1 LVVSKQ
7 RNVREEK
14 HLASPS
20 QTETPG
26 RALDV
31 LLRLAARQCGGPA
44 QLCLFEGPH
53 AGSSTTD
60 PCAPDLSDLARQA
73 AERGGTVWGLKAFGG
88 GPPAPSVALPV
99 MAGDRAIGAICVY
112 GAEDADAAET
122 ALTDIAYLIGRECEA
137 RPAGEPASGEIPA
150 AILEVMDGAPL
161 AMALYDRDLK
171 ILKVNDRWGFDFNL
185 RPERMIGR
193 SLYEIDPATKRWEA
207 QYQNCLQGERLVSDR
222 APLRLKDGRMA
233 FLNAVT
239 VPWRR
244 ADGEIGGLLGMYRTS
259 IDDVTDEYA
268 LGQARR
274 RLETAVELAG
284 IHVWEMDY
292 RTTSIWGMG
301 GEETYA
307 GSNVGFRDLAQDM
320 AAGVHPEDKPA
331 MAAALEA
338 ARAEKRLYRGEYRLD
353 RKDQELWVSAASAD
367 FYSED
372 GTLETR
378 LGVMTDIS
386 QRKGVE
392 QALVRAVGEAE
403 AANKA
408 KSDFLATMSHEIRT
422 PLNGVLGMARAM
434 ATDQLSDLQ
443 RERLE
448 IVRQSGE
455 SLLALLNDV
464 LDLSKVEAGKLEL
477 DEAPFD
483 ISELARQA
491 HAAFGAV
498 AQGKDLIFE
507 LTVSEAARGT
517 YMGDAVR
524 VRQILSNLIANA
536 LKFTDHGGARVMI
549 DRDRGGLNVQV
560 SDTGIGIPPERLGHL
575 FHKFEQA
582 DRSTTRRFGG
592 TGLGLAICRE
602 LAELMGGE
610 VTATSQLGAGTTF
623 TVTLPLIRI
632 GDALPAAQAA
642 PRVAEPAQ
650 PSAPEGPPLR
660 VLAAEDNKVNQ
671 LVLRTLLNQAGVEP
685 VIVED
690 GKAAL
695 EAWELSAWDVILM
708 DVQMPVMDGP
718 SAAAAIRRRE
728 RETGRAPTPIIALT
742 ANVMSHQ
749 IKDYERAGMNGW
761 VAKPIEVAALFA
773 ALETALAPSE
783 TSDEA
788 RRA

>member
-1 LVVSKQ
+1 
-7 RNVREEK
+7 
-14 HLASPS
+14 
-20 QTETPG
+20 
-26 RALDV
+26 V
-31 LLRLAARQCGGPA
+31 LLRLAARQCRTPV

-53 AGSSTTD
+53 TGSSTTD

-73 AERGGTVWGLKAFGG
+73 ADKGGAVWGLKAFGA
-88 GPPAPSVALPV
+88 GPPTPSLAVPV
-99 MAGDRAIGAICVY
+99 ISGGRAIGGLCAY
-112 GAEDADAAET
+112 GPEDADAAEA
-122 ALTDIAYLIGRECEA
+122 ALADVAFLLGREGETRTA
-137 RPAGEPASGEIPA
+137 SEPAAGDVPA
-150 AILEVMDGAPL
+150 AILEMMDGAPL
-161 AMALYDRDLK
+161 AIALYDRDLK

-185 RPERMIGR
+185 RPERMVGR
-193 SLYEIDPATKRWEA
+193 SLYEIDPATKQWEA
-207 QYQNCLQGERLVSDR
+207 QYRNCLQGERLVSDR

-233 FLNAVT
+233 YLNAVT
-239 VPWRR
+239 IPWRR
-244 ADGEIGGLLGMYRTS
+244 PDGEIGGLIGMYRTS

-268 LGQARR
+268 LDQARR
-274 RLETAVELAG
+274 RLETAVQLAG

-292 RTTSIWGMG
+292 RAKSVWGMG
-301 GEETYA
+301 EEETYA
-307 GSNVGFRDLAQDM
+307 GSGVGFLDLAQDM
-320 AAGVHPEDKPA
+320 AAGVHPDDKPA

-338 ARAEKRLYRGEYRLD
+338 ARAEKRLFRGEYRLD
-353 RKDQELWVSAASAD
+353 RKDQDLWVSAAAAD
-367 FYSED
+367 VYSED

-378 LGVMTDIS
+378 LGVMTDIT

-448 IVRQSGE
+448 IIRQSGE

-483 ISELARQA
+483 IGELARQA

-498 AQGKDLIFE
+498 AQGKDLSFE

-517 YMGDAVR
+517 YLGDAVR

-549 DRDRGGLNVQV
+549 DRTRRGLTLQV
-560 SDTGIGIPPERLGHL
+560 SDTGIGIPADRLGAL

-602 LAELMGGE
+602 LAELMGGR
-610 VTATSQLGAGTTF
+610 VKAASKVGAGTTF
-623 TVTLPLIRI
+623 TVSLPLKRL
-632 GDALPAAQAA
+632 GGEA
-642 PRVAEPAQ
+642 PVSMPQPVAAEPA
-650 PSAPEGPPLR
+650 PPPAAEGPPLR

-685 VIVED
+685 VIVDD

-695 EAWELSAWDVILM
+695 EAWEQGPWDVILM

-718 SAAAAIRRRE
+718 TAATAIRRRE
-728 RETGRAPTPIIALT
+728 RETGRPATPIIALT

-773 ALETALAPSE
+773 ALETALAPDAGE
-783 TSDEA
+783 SDA